1 MSDFSGKTV
10 LVVEDDMALAGFV
23 LEALKEINVD
33 NYHASDAEKAIDYL
47 ENNDPT
53 LIILDIGLPGKSGW
67 QLLEIINELRLEKNI
82 HIVVSTAF
90 QDPANRLIGKL
101 QKVDYY
107 LSKPFRYQELSRIVT
122 QLLEHGKIEMD
133 SEQESEFDSSDDG

>member
-23 LEALKEINVD
+23 LEALKELKVD
-33 NYHASDAEKAIDYL
+33 NHHASDAEKAIDYL

-67 QLLEIINELRLEKNI
+67 QLLEVINELRLEKNI
-82 HIVVSTAF
+82 NVIVSTAF

-101 QKVDYY
+101 QQVDYY
-107 LSKPFRYQELSRIVT
+107 LAKPFRYQELSRIVT
-122 QLLEHGKIEMD
+122 ELLEHGKIEMD
-133 SEQESEFDSSDDG
+133 AEQESEFDSSDES